1 MGSVFSCFKFKLEL
15 FFIKWKSPVI
25 IFLQTILQKRRLSN
39 RSIEKITIS
48 RRSTSNTNRM
58 QNIARARNKFIY
70 SKNLYKKY
78 NATEHGKRWKE
89 LVNQEENIIK
99 KMTNSH
105 QSNVVHPALKDSL
118 RSHGVP
124 KTNKFYGKSLFL
136 FSQSMFQNRG
146 KFNSLL
152 II

>member
-25 IFLQTILQKRRLSN
+25 IFFQTILQKRRLSS
-39 RSIEKITIS
+39 RPIEKKITIS
-48 RRSTSNTNRM
+48 RRSTSNANGM
-58 QNIARARNKFIY
+58 QNFARARNKFIY
-70 SKNLYKKY
+70 SQNSYKNILQPSMK
-78 NATEHGKRWKE
+78 KRWKE

-105 QSNVVHPALKDSL
+105 QSNIIHPALKDSL

-146 KFNSLL
+146 
-152 II
+152 IQ